1 MWRGRWYVFHHGGFT
16 LVEVLV
22 AMTVLS
28 VGILG
33 LLGALLLSSNVS
45 ARSEHLENAVDLAN
59 SKLQQA
65 ICVKVDQ
72 LQPEQGNQ
80 DRYNYT
86 LSMEDRPGGLMAAKM
101 TVQWLEGGSIQKYT
115 LSRVFLPAASQEEGE

>member
-1 MWRGRWYVFHHGGFT
+1 M
-16 LVEVLV
+16 

-33 LLGALLLSSNVS
+33 LLGALLLSLNVS
-45 ARSEHLENAVDLAN
+45 ARSEHLEKAVDLAN

-65 ICVKVDQ
+65 ICVKAEQ
-72 LQPEQGNQ
+72 LQPEQGND
-80 DRYNYT
+80 DRYNYV

-101 TVQWLEGGSIQKYT
+101 TVQWLEGGSIQQYT
-115 LSRVFLPAASQEEGE
+115 LSRVFLPAVSQEEGE